1 MTELATFVGIDNIVN
16 SWRQRVLFFID
27 TTIWGRIW
35 DIIDFLLNATICIIY
50 VVNTAVVGANDKPG
64 RIPTANRL
72 IEFLVAVMFLGQYV
86 ARYVVINANHR
97 SLEHFIVFFAFVSPI
112 SAYIMSAH
120 SQTVRNSYMSAGV
133 MAIFYPARFLRLHYA
148 IKRLLALVSSSVKWL
163 RLTLIRREATSLGSD
178 IVVAILFFASIVH
191 SGIYWYAQK
200 NDLKFDGFNFL
211 DAIYFISMSALGS
224 DDSIPRSTFSEI
236 ISMAIVGLIAFAV
249 PSRVTRLVD
258 LAIKTSSYTKT
269 VSLPKASRHAL
280 VCGTIELESIRQFLH
295 EFFNSD
301 HGPNIFKTTI
311 AILHPDE
318 PTMEMKALLQDPVY
332 TNRVFY
338 VKGFKAL
345 KRARVDLASC
355 VYILTRKYSHGSGID
370 EDAETI
376 LTALSLSAFNSSQGV
391 ADKQFADAMVQE
403 PQFQVF
409 AQTIL
414 PGSMVHMSYLQ
425 TSRVVC
431 VDEMRMGIMA
441 QNCATPGFAT
451 LAFMLSKSVGEH
463 NGWDFSGVLSESL
476 AYSQDEEWVKTYMH
490 GISQEIYQAHVPRS
504 LVGKSFF
511 KATRYFYRCH
521 GLLIFGVGSFSCN
534 KPPHKQTG
542 HHPSLETADS
552 GYYQVL
558 LSPRN
563 YVLQKHDMLFAIST
577 DIQSVLDAMMY
588 SERVSIRSTHIKRVV
603 PHRPADDSIDE
614 KHGDTPSEASELQT
628 VSNTS
633 ASPGRFSFF
642 NMLASSGVPGM
653 YRQPA
658 SDSSSLP
665 AQAGNSPRRMVLRTP
680 GAASNKHSRQTNYL
694 SDSDSSYFSPAH
706 KNSGKD
712 DDDVALATPSVKGA
726 VRTRFEKVARRNN
739 AVPPT
744 TTNHVVI
751 CDASDVFPRNVELL
765 VQSLKH
771 AFEDDDLPIV
781 ILSPSEIDSERK
793 MVLHDFSHVYLVRG
807 TPLSRDDLHRTRIEY
822 AQKAIVLANCSARQ
836 SSSSSSSAAA
846 ATDAA
851 TSGGN
856 GDSTADSA
864 AILTNMNIQS
874 VCGGQFFVTSEL
886 LDVES
891 IRYLDHTQLLGEPL
905 LKRTFMGGHIFMPSM
920 IDTALCQCYFSSHI
934 LDVLR
939 HLTFSHV
946 PGTSGQQQQQQQR
959 QHWRSAIATFKPGKL
974 SLMHVPPRF
983 IGKRYDTLVLTLMKQ
998 HGAVPL
1004 GLYRI
1009 VSHKAQAFATVMCNP
1024 PPSLS
1029 LLPSDAVYVL
1039 GPDIP
1044 GWLHYTESLRAIR
1057 IAHHHH
1063 QQQQQQQQEDA
1074 YAASEPASPT
1084 SSDRAG
1090 KDGSGQGTASS
1101 QSRHTVYSHNTEPSL
1116 DSPNAAAGS
1125 SAVRFYE
1132 ADAGADADVSDVD
1145 GKESGSGGDGG
1156 GTLANASLTSRPSTS
1171 QKATRK

>member
-1 MTELATFVGIDNIVN
+1 MVADHGFVFHLAAVSGD
-16 SWRQRVLFFID
+16 SACY
-27 TTIWGRIW
+27 
-35 DIIDFLLNATICIIY
+35 FLLNVIICIIY
-50 VVNTAVVGANDKPG
+50 IVNTSVVGANNEPE
-64 RIPTANRL
+64 RIPSANRL
-72 IEFLVAVMFLGQYV
+72 IEFLVAVLFLAQYIT
-86 ARYVVINANHR
+86 RYVVINANHR
-97 SLEHFIVFFAFVSPI
+97 SLEHFIVFFAFISPI
-112 SAYIMSAH
+112 SAYIMSSH

-148 IKRLLALVSSSVKWL
+148 IKRQLALASSSMKWL

-178 IVVAILFFASIVH
+178 IVVAILFFASVVH
-191 SGIYWYAQK
+191 SGIYWYAQ
-200 NDLKFDGFNFL
+200 NNAIVFDGFNFL

-224 DDSIPRSTFSEI
+224 DDSIPRSVFSEI

-269 VSLPKASRHAL
+269 VSLPAASRHAL
-280 VCGTIELESIRQFLH
+280 VCGNIELESIRQFLH

-318 PTMEMKALLQDPVY
+318 PTMEMKALLQDPAY

-338 VKGFKAL
+338 VKGRATGFKAL

-370 EDAETI
+370 EDAETV
-376 LTALSLSAFNSSQGV
+376 LTALSLSAFNSSSRPSVSGK
-391 ADKQFADAMVQE
+391 KQQTDAMVQE
-403 PQFQVF
+403 PKFQVF

-414 PGSMVHMSYLQ
+414 PGSMLHMSYLQ
-425 TSRVVC
+425 TSRIVC

-451 LAFMLSKSVGEH
+451 LAFMLSKSVGG
-463 NGWDFSGVLSESL
+463 NKSWDFSGVFAESL
-476 AYSQDEEWVKTYMH
+476 AYSEDDGWVKTYMH

-521 GLLIFGVGSFSCN
+521 ALLIFGVGSFSCN

-563 YVLQKHDMLFAIST
+563 YILQKHDMLFAIST

-588 SERVSIRSTHIKRVV
+588 SERVSIRSTHIKRLRQPSNDVN
-603 PHRPADDSIDE
+603 E
-614 KHGDTPSEASELQT
+614 KHVDDGSEDSELQAT
-628 VSNTS
+628 ATS
-633 ASPGRFSFF
+633 TTPLSPTRFSFF
-642 NMLASSGVPGM
+642 NMLTSNGVPGV

-658 SDSSSLP
+658 SNSNNLP
-665 AQAGNSPRRMVLRTP
+665 VQVGSPRRMVIKTP
-680 GAASNKHSRQTNYL
+680 GAGGTKQRRQENYL

-706 KNSGKD
+706 QTNNRNPD
-712 DDDVALATPSVKGA
+712 DDDVLPVTPSVKGA

-739 AVPPT
+739 TVPPST
-744 TTNHVVI
+744 SNHVVI

-771 AFEDDDLPIV
+771 AFEDDDLPVV
-781 ILSPSEIDSERK
+781 ILSPSDVDSERK
-793 MVLHDFSHVYLVRG
+793 MVLHDFSHVYIVRG
-807 TPLSRDDLHRTRIEY
+807 TPLSPADLLRTRIEY
-822 AQKAIVLANCSARQ
+822 AQKAIVLANCNARKA
-836 SSSSSSSAAA
+836 ST
-846 ATDAA
+846 TDAS
-851 TSGGN
+851 T
-856 GDSTADSA
+856 DSTADSA
-864 AILTNMNIQS
+864 AILANMNIQS
-874 VCGGQFFVTSEL
+874 VCRDHPFFVTSEL

-946 PGTSGQQQQQQQR
+946 TSNR
-959 QHWRSAIATFKPGKL
+959 VHSAVSTPKSNEASAIVAFKPGRL
-974 SLMHVPPRF
+974 SLMYVPSRF

-998 HGAVPL
+998 HGSVPL

-1009 VSHKAQAFATVMCNP
+1009 VSHGGQAFATVMCNP
-1024 PPSLS
+1024 PPYLS
-1029 LLPSDAVYVL
+1029 LVSSDAVYVL

-1044 GWLHYTESLRAIR
+1044 GWSHYTESLRTIR
-1057 IAHHHH
+1057 IA
-1063 QQQQQQQQEDA
+1063 QQDA
-1074 YAASEPASPT
+1074 YNDEPVPVPVSP
-1084 SSDRAG
+1084 SPSAQAE
-1090 KDGSGQGTASS
+1090 KDGQGTGSS
-1101 QSRHTVYSHNTEPSL
+1101 QSRHTVYSHNTDASA
-1116 DSPNAAAGS
+1116 SNIAANK
-1125 SAVRFYE
+1125 SAVRFCD
-1132 ADAGADADVSDVD
+1132 DAAADADVSDVD
-1145 GKESGSGGDGG
+1145 DREPG
-1156 GTLANASLTSRPSTS
+1156 GTFASTSLASRPSTP
-1171 QKATRK
+1171 QKAKRR

>member
-27 TTIWGRIW
+27 TTIWGRMW
-35 DIIDFLLNATICIIY
+35 DILDFVLNVIICIIY
-50 VVNTAVVGANDKPG
+50 VVNTAVVEANKEPG
-64 RIPTANRL
+64 RIPMANRL
-72 IEFLVAVMFLGQYV
+72 IEFLVAVIFLGQYIT
-86 ARYVVINANHR
+86 RYVVINANHR
-97 SLEHFIVFFAFVSPI
+97 ALEHLIVFFAFVSPI

-148 IKRLLALVSSSVKWL
+148 IKRQLALMSSSVKWL

-178 IVVAILFFASIVH
+178 IVVAILFFASVVH
-191 SGIYWYAQK
+191 SGIYWYSQ
-200 NDLKFDGFNFL
+200 NNHIEFDGFNFL

-249 PSRVTRLVD
+249 PSRVTKLVD

-269 VSLPKASRHAL
+269 VSLPAASRHAL

-318 PTMEMKALLQDPVY
+318 PTMEMKALLQDPAY

-338 VKGFKAL
+338 VKGRATNFKAL

-355 VYILTRKYSHGSGID
+355 VYILTCKYSHGTGID
-370 EDAETI
+370 EDAETV
-376 LTALSLSAFNSSQGV
+376 LTALSLSAFNSSER
-391 ADKQFADAMVQE
+391 QE
-403 PQFQVF
+403 PGEQQPDALVREPKFQVF

-414 PGSMVHMSYLQ
+414 PGSLLHMNYLQ

-451 LAFMLSKSVGEH
+451 LAFMLSKSVGSH
-463 NGWDFSGVLSESL
+463 NNWDFSGVLSESL
-476 AYSQDEEWVKTYMH
+476 AHSQDEDWVKTYMH

-521 GLLIFGVGSFSCN
+521 GLLVFGVGSFSCT
-534 KPPHKQTG
+534 KPPHRHSG
-542 HHPSLETADS
+542 HHPALETGDS

-558 LSPRN
+558 LSPRS
-563 YVLQKHDMLFAIST
+563 YILQKHDMLFAIST

-588 SERVSIRSTHIKRVV
+588 SERVSIRSTHIARL
-603 PHRPADDSIDE
+603 HRPNADERHSAKTPEE
-614 KHGDTPSEASELQT
+614 KRLKEVERGSQASELQT
-628 VSNTS
+628 VSES
-633 ASPGRFSFF
+633 VSPGRFSFF
-642 NMLASSGVPGM
+642 NMLTTSGIPGM
-653 YRQPA
+653 SRQPMA
-658 SDSSSLP
+658 ESNSLP
-665 AQAGNSPRRMVLRTP
+665 VQVGSPRRMVLKTP
-680 GAASNKHSRQTNYL
+680 GASSNKHGRQPNYL

-706 KNSGKD
+706 KPSGYD
-712 DDDVALATPSVKGA
+712 QEDVGVPAVPSVKGA
-726 VRTRFEKVARRNN
+726 VRTRVEKIARRNN
-739 AVPPT
+739 AVPRS

-765 VQSLKH
+765 VQSLRQ
-771 AFEDDDLPIV
+771 AFDDDGLPIV
-781 ILSPSEIDSERK
+781 ILSPGEVDSERRL
-793 MVLHDFSHVYLVRG
+793 VLHDFGHVYLVRG
-807 TPLSRDDLHRTRIEY
+807 TPLSQDDLRRTRIEY
-822 AQKAIVLANCSARQ
+822 AQKAIVLANCNQRNQGTADS
-836 SSSSSSSAAA
+836 
-846 ATDAA
+846 
-851 TSGGN
+851 

-864 AILTNMNIQS
+864 AILANMNIQS
-874 VCGGQFFVTSEL
+874 VCSSQFFVTSEL

-946 PGTSGQQQQQQQR
+946 PHASPAVAPPTPRSNEA
-959 QHWRSAIATFKPGKL
+959 SAIVAFRPGKL
-974 SLMHVPPRF
+974 SLVHVPQRF
-983 IGKRYDTLVLTLMKQ
+983 QGKRYDTLALTLMKQ
-998 HGAVPL
+998 HCAVPL
-1004 GLYRI
+1004 GLYRV
-1009 VSHKAQAFATVMCNP
+1009 VSHRAQSFAAVMCNP

-1029 LLPSDAVYVL
+1029 LLPDDAVYVL
-1039 GPDIP
+1039 GPEIP
-1044 GWLHYTESLRAIR
+1044 GWAHYTASLRTIR
-1057 IAHHHH
+1057 VAP
-1063 QQQQQQQQEDA
+1063 QQTGYGA
-1074 YAASEPASPT
+1074 EPVSPT
-1084 SSDRAG
+1084 SSTGHAG
-1090 KDGSGQGTASS
+1090 KTEGQGTGSS
-1101 QSRHTVYSHNTEPSL
+1101 QSRHTVYSHNTD
-1116 DSPNAAAGS
+1116 DSVGGPHA
-1125 SAVRFYE
+1125 
-1132 ADAGADADVSDVD
+1132 ADVSENDC
-1145 GKESGSGGDGG
+1145 
-1156 GTLANASLTSRPSTS
+1156 
-1171 QKATRK
+1171 